1 MPSVEEC
8 IAPCNSFS
16 LFLEKGDRGTGI
28 YSLHEFPAL
37 GRRNSST
44 FSSCECSSLGSFT
57 PRLCKSSLPLPG
69 LFSLPYVPNRLW
81 QECSELQKVNI
92 WSQSTEFWGSCAL
105 KAAKVLYCPDLES
118 GCSGAGLPLGL
129 LLQELRRRSFF
140 FFLTLDSYLTKWLS
154 QPNLRAQHKTSSCLM
169 AQSGV
174 CEVASETCLLGDSIQ
189 EHSCFHCPALVE
201 KDMPGS

>member
-105 KAAKVLYCPDLES
+105 KAAKVLDCPDLES

-140 FFLTLDSYLTKWLS
+140 FFWPWILTWLNGFPSQTSGLNIKQVPAWWLS
-154 QPNLRAQHKTSSCLM
+154 LEFVR
-169 AQSGV
+169 
-174 CEVASETCLLGDSIQ
+174 
-189 EHSCFHCPALVE
+189 
-201 KDMPGS
+201 

>member
-1 MPSVEEC
+1 MPPVEEC

-37 GRRNSST
+37 GQRNSST

-92 WSQSTEFWGSCAL
+92 
-105 KAAKVLYCPDLES
+105 
-118 GCSGAGLPLGL
+118 
-129 LLQELRRRSFF
+129 
-140 FFLTLDSYLTKWLS
+140 
-154 QPNLRAQHKTSSCLM
+154 
-169 AQSGV
+169 
-174 CEVASETCLLGDSIQ
+174 
-189 EHSCFHCPALVE
+189 
-201 KDMPGS
+201 